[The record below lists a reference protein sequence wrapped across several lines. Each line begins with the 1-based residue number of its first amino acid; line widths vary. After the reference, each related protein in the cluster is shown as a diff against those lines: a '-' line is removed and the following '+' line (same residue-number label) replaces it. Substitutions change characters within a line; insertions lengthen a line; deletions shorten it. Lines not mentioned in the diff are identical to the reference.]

1 MAYPPYKIINLDDLQ
16 EYDDFEIYDE
26 YIKDKDPV
34 FYSNLDNPQL
44 TEFGDNGATI
54 IEGRMDDAVRFF
66 ASKGIGEL
74 TQIMSNFNTN
84 REIENGIKKY
94 FGNDYDAMNYELR
107 TRLAANPRLN
117 FTEILQLYK
126 GLRVTSPVN
135 TYIYNTLNAITKTTP
150 SSKVFYVFR
159 CYKRLFDG
167 KPLLNIDGTRSNS
180 IYLDQLI
187 STSILLR
194 VCDFWCTPSPI
205 NVDNNTNPAAL
216 NNGDNSIICIEIPI
230 NTRGISLINYA
241 GIISDQLTTTY
252 SEFEYLLPPGG
263 TLTLTDRTYSGYT
276 SITRK
281 QLKDRVN
288 PLIDPYPDFPT
299 TFDIPI
305 YRYNS
310 VVPDNRKFKDILRGM
325 YSYRLP
331 HVRNI
336 LVRNMIYVRD
346 QLNDLRGR
354 VVSSISSIR
363 RRRSGYVPFNDDAV
377 AQGRRLRKHSRKH
390 RRKHSRKHRRPKRAY
405 KMSYKDYQIG
415 NEINTKHLVI
425 KNY

>member
-1 MAYPPYKIINLDDLQ
+1 MAYPQFKIIKLNDLQ
-16 EYDDFEIYDE
+16 EYDNYNIYDE
-26 YIKDKDPV
+26 YIKATDPV

-44 TEFGDNGATI
+44 TELGDDGTRV
-54 IEGRMDDAVRFF
+54 IESRMENAVRFF

-74 TQIMSNFNTN
+74 TQIMSNFNKV
-84 REIENGIKKY
+84 REIGNGIKKY
-94 FGNDYDAMNYELR
+94 FGNDYDAMNDALR
-107 TRLAANPRLN
+107 TTLANHGSTLD
-117 FTEILQLYK
+117 FTQILQLYER
-126 GLRVTSPVN
+126 LQVN
-135 TYIYNTLNAITKTTP
+135 SDVNKYIYNTLSAITKTTP
-150 SSKVFYVFR
+150 SSKKFYVFR
-159 CYKRLFDG
+159 CYKRLFVG
-167 KPLLNIDGTRSNS
+167 KPLLDIDGRRLDT

-205 NVDNNTNPAAL
+205 NVDNTTNPAAL
-216 NNGDNSIICIEIPI
+216 NIGDNSIICIEIPAY
-230 NTRGISLINYA
+230 THGISLINYA
-241 GIISDQLTTTY
+241 GIISNQLTTTY

-263 TLTLTDRTYSGYT
+263 TLKLTTETYRNYT
-276 SITRK
+276 SITRE
-281 QLKDRVN
+281 QLKARVRVD

-310 VVPDNRKFKDILRGM
+310 VVPDNRKFRDIVSGI
-325 YSYRLP
+325 YKYQLP

-336 LVRNMIYVRD
+336 LVRNMIYVGD

-377 AQGRRLRKHSRKH
+377 AQGRRLRKHSIKHSIKHRRKH

-405 KMSYKDYQIG
+405 KMSY
-415 NEINTKHLVI
+415 N
-425 KNY
+425 KNIL

>member
-1 MAYPPYKIINLDDLQ
+1 MDYKIIKLNDLQ
-16 EYDDFEIYDE
+16 EYDNYEIYDE
-26 YIKDKDPV
+26 YIKETDLV

-44 TEFGDNGATI
+44 TEFSDNGASI
-54 IEGRMDDAVRFF
+54 IERRMENAVRFF
-66 ASKGIGEL
+66 AAKGVGEL
-74 TQIMSNFNTN
+74 TQIMSNFNRD

-107 TRLAANPRLN
+107 TILTANPGLN

-126 GLRVTSPVN
+126 GLRVNNDVN
-135 TYIYNTLNAITKTTP
+135 KYIYNTLNAITKTTP
-150 SSKVFYVFR
+150 SSKKFYVFR
-159 CYKRLFDG
+159 CYKRLFAG
-167 KPLLNIDGTRSNS
+167 KPLLNIDGSRLDT

-216 NNGDNSIICIEIPI
+216 NIGDNSIICIEIPV
-230 NTRGISLINYA
+230 NTHGISLINYA
-241 GIISDQLTTTY
+241 GIISNQLTTTY

-263 TLTLTDRTYSGYT
+263 TLTLTTETYRNYT
-276 SITRK
+276 SITRE
-281 QLKDRVN
+281 QLKARVRVD

-310 VVPDNRKFKDILRGM
+310 VVPDNRKFKDIVRGI
-325 YSYRLP
+325 YKYKLP

-336 LVRNMIYVRD
+336 LVRNMIYVGD
-346 QLNDLRGR
+346 QLNDLRSR
-354 VVSSISSIR
+354 MVSSI
-363 RRRSGYVPFNDDAV
+363 RRRSGYVPYVPLDDDAV
-377 AQGRRLRKHSRKH
+377 AQGRRLRKHTRKH
-390 RRKHSRKHRRPKRAY
+390 TRKHKRHKRAY
-405 KMSYKDYQIG
+405 KMSY
-415 NEINTKHLVI
+415 N
-425 KNY
+425 KNIL

>member
-1 MAYPPYKIINLDDLQ
+1 MAYPKFKIIQLNDLQ
-16 EYDDFEIYDE
+16 EYDNYNIYDE
-26 YIKDKDPV
+26 YIKAKDPV
-34 FYSNLDNPQL
+34 FYSTLDNPQL
-44 TEFGDNGATI
+44 TELGDDGTGV
-54 IEGRMDDAVRFF
+54 IERRMENAVRFF
-66 ASKGIGEL
+66 ASKGVGEL
-74 TQIMSNFNTN
+74 TQIMSNFNTKQ
-84 REIENGIKKY
+84 EIRNGIKKY
-94 FGNDYDAMNYELR
+94 FGNDYDAMNEQLR
-107 TRLAANPRLN
+107 TRLANHGSTLN
-117 FTEILQLYK
+117 FTQILQLYK
-126 GLRVTSPVN
+126 GLQVN
-135 TYIYNTLNAITKTTP
+135 SNVNKYIYNTLSAITKTTP
-150 SSKVFYVFR
+150 SSKKFYVFR

-167 KPLLNIDGTRSNS
+167 KPLLDIDGRSLNT

-205 NVDNNTNPAAL
+205 NVDNTTNPAAL
-216 NNGDNSIICIEIPI
+216 NIGDNSIICIEIPE
-230 NTRGISLINYA
+230 NTHGISLINYA
-241 GIISDQLTTTY
+241 GIISNQLTTTY

-263 TLTLTDRTYSGYT
+263 TLTLTDRTYRNYT

-310 VVPDNRKFKDILRGM
+310 VVPDNREFKDILIGM

-354 VVSSISSIR
+354 MVSSIRSIR
-363 RRRSGYVPFNDDAV
+363 RGYGYDPLNDDAV

-390 RRKHSRKHRRPKRAY
+390 TRKHSRKHRRHKRAY
-405 KMSYKDYQIG
+405 KLSY
-415 NEINTKHLVI
+415 N
-425 KNY
+425 KNIL

>member
-1 MAYPPYKIINLDDLQ
+1 MAYPPFKTINLNDLQ
-16 EYDDFEIYDE
+16 EYYKFEIYDE
-26 YIKDKDPV
+26 YLKENYPGY
-34 FYSNLDNPQL
+34 YSNLDNPQL
-44 TEFGDNGATI
+44 TEFGDDGATI

-74 TQIMSNFNTN
+74 TQIMSNFNTDQ
-84 REIENGIKKY
+84 EIENGIKKY

-107 TRLAANPRLN
+107 TRLDANPRLN

-167 KPLLNIDGTRSNS
+167 KPLLNRDGTRSNS

-216 NNGDNSIICIEIPI
+216 NNGDNSIICIEIPV

-288 PLIDPYPDFPT
+288 PLNDPYPNFPT

-305 YRYNS
+305 YTYNS
-310 VVPDNRKFKDILRGM
+310 DVPDNRKFKDIVRGIYKYM
-325 YSYRLP
+325 LP

-336 LVRNMIYVRD
+336 LVRNMIYVGD
-346 QLNDLRGR
+346 QLNDLKGR
-354 VVSSISSIR
+354 VVSSIR
-363 RRRSGYVPFNDDAV
+363 RRRRRWFGYVPLDEA
-377 AQGRRLRKHSRKH
+377 GRLRKQSRKQV
-390 RRKHSRKHRRPKRAY
+390 RKQVRKQTRKQTRKQSRKQHK
-405 KMSYKDYQIG
+405 
-415 NEINTKHLVI
+415 I
-425 KNY
+425 KI

>member
-1 MAYPPYKIINLDDLQ
+1 MAYPQYKIIKLNDLQ
-16 EYDDFEIYDE
+16 EYDNYEIYDE
-26 YIKDKDPV
+26 YIKETDLV

-44 TEFGDNGATI
+44 TEFSDNGASI
-54 IEGRMDDAVRFF
+54 IERRMENAVRFF
-66 ASKGIGEL
+66 AAKGVGEL
-74 TQIMSNFNTN
+74 TQIMSNFNRD

-107 TRLAANPRLN
+107 TILTANPGLN

-126 GLRVTSPVN
+126 GLRVNNDVN
-135 TYIYNTLNAITKTTP
+135 KYIYNTLNAITKTTP
-150 SSKVFYVFR
+150 SSKKFYVFR
-159 CYKRLFDG
+159 CYKRLFAG
-167 KPLLNIDGTRSNS
+167 KPLLNIDGSRLDT

-216 NNGDNSIICIEIPI
+216 NIGDNSIICIEIPV
-230 NTRGISLINYA
+230 NTHGISLINYA
-241 GIISDQLTTTY
+241 GIISNQLTTTY

-263 TLTLTDRTYSGYT
+263 TLTLTTETYRNYT
-276 SITRK
+276 SITRE
-281 QLKDRVN
+281 QLKARVRVD

-310 VVPDNRKFKDILRGM
+310 VVPDNRKFKDIVRGI
-325 YSYRLP
+325 YKYKLP

-336 LVRNMIYVRD
+336 LVRNMIYVGD
-346 QLNDLRGR
+346 QLNDLRSR
-354 VVSSISSIR
+354 MVSSIR
-363 RRRSGYVPFNDDAV
+363 RRSGYFPLNDDAV
-377 AQGRRLRKHSRKH
+377 AQGRRLRKHTRKHTRKH
-390 RRKHSRKHRRPKRAY
+390 RRHKRAY
-405 KMSYKDYQIG
+405 KMSY
-415 NEINTKHLVI
+415 N
-425 KNY
+425 KNIL

>member
-1 MAYPPYKIINLDDLQ
+1 MAYPPYKTINLDDLQ
-16 EYDDFEIYDE
+16 EYDNFEIYDE

-44 TEFGDNGATI
+44 TEFRDNGATI

-74 TQIMSNFNTN
+74 TQIMSNFDTTN
-84 REIENGIKKY
+84 GDQEIGDGIKKY
-94 FGNDYDAMNYELR
+94 FGNDYDAMNNELR
-107 TRLAANPRLN
+107 TRLAANPGLN
-117 FTEILQLYK
+117 FSRILQLYK
-126 GLRVTSPVN
+126 ALQVTSPVN
-135 TYIYNTLNAITKTTP
+135 KYIYNTLNAITKTTP

-159 CYKRLFDG
+159 CYKRLFAG
-167 KPLLNIDGTRSNS
+167 KPLLNIDGTRSNT

-216 NNGDNSIICIEIPI
+216 NNGDNSIICIEIPV

-241 GIISDQLTTTY
+241 GIISNQLTTTY

-263 TLTLTDRTYSGYT
+263 TLTLTPRTYSGYT

-288 PLIDPYPDFPT
+288 PLNDPYPNFPT

-305 YRYNS
+305 YTYNS
-310 VVPDNRKFKDILRGM
+310 DVPDNRKFKDIVSGIYIYM
-325 YSYRLP
+325 LP
-331 HVRNI
+331 QVKNI
-336 LVRNMIYVRD
+336 LVRKMRYVGDQINNLRD
-346 QLNDLRGR
+346 R
-354 VVSSISSIR
+354 VVSSI
-363 RRRSGYVPFNDDAV
+363 RRRSGYVRLGE
-377 AQGRRLRKHSRKH
+377 GRRLRKQSRKQ
-390 RRKHSRKHRRPKRAY
+390 SRKQVRKQTRKQVRKQTRKQSRKQHK
-405 KMSYKDYQIG
+405 KKI
-415 NEINTKHLVI
+415 
-425 KNY
+425 

>member
-1 MAYPPYKIINLDDLQ
+1 MAYPPYKTITLDDLQ
-16 EYDDFEIYDE
+16 EYDNFEIYDE

-44 TEFGDNGATI
+44 TEFGDDGARI
-54 IEGRMDDAVRFF
+54 IEGRMEDAVRFF

-74 TQIMSNFNTN
+74 TQIMSNFDTTN
-84 REIENGIKKY
+84 GDQEIGDGIKKY
-94 FGNDYDAMNYELR
+94 FGNDYDAMNNELR
-107 TRLAANPRLN
+107 TRLAANPGLN
-117 FTEILQLYK
+117 FNRILQLYEA
-126 GLRVTSPVN
+126 LQVTSPVN
-135 TYIYNTLNAITKTTP
+135 KYIYNTLNAITKTTP

-159 CYKRLFDG
+159 CYKRLFAG
-167 KPLLNIDGTRSNS
+167 KPLLNIDGTRSNT

-216 NNGDNSIICIEIPI
+216 NNGDNSIICIEIPV

-241 GIISDQLTTTY
+241 GIISNQLTTTY

-263 TLTLTDRTYSGYT
+263 TLTLTPRTYSGYT

-288 PLIDPYPDFPT
+288 PLNDPYPNFPT

-310 VVPDNRKFKDILRGM
+310 VVPDNRKFKDIVSGIYIYM
-325 YSYRLP
+325 LP
-331 HVRNI
+331 QVKNI
-336 LVRNMIYVRD
+336 LVRKMKYVRD
-346 QLNDLRGR
+346 QLNNLRGR
-354 VVSSISSIR
+354 VVSSI
-363 RRRSGYVPFNDDAV
+363 RRRSGYVRLGE
-377 AQGRRLRKHSRKH
+377 GRRLRKQSRKQT
-390 RRKHSRKHRRPKRAY
+390 RKQSRKQARKQTGKQSRKQSRKQHK
-405 KMSYKDYQIG
+405 KKI
-415 NEINTKHLVI
+415 
-425 KNY
+425 

>member
-1 MAYPPYKIINLDDLQ
+1 MAYPQYKIIKLNDLQ
-16 EYDDFEIYDE
+16 EYDNYEIYDE
-26 YIKDKDPV
+26 YIKETDPV

-44 TEFGDNGATI
+44 TEFSDNGASI
-54 IEGRMDDAVRFF
+54 IERRMGNAVRFF
-66 ASKGIGEL
+66 AAKGVGEL
-74 TQIMSNFNTN
+74 TQIMSNFNRD

-107 TRLAANPRLN
+107 TILTANPGLN

-126 GLRVTSPVN
+126 GLRVNNDVN
-135 TYIYNTLNAITKTTP
+135 KYIYNTLNAITKTTP
-150 SSKVFYVFR
+150 SSKKFYVFR
-159 CYKRLFDG
+159 CYKRLFAG
-167 KPLLNIDGTRSNS
+167 KPLLNIDGSRLDT

-216 NNGDNSIICIEIPI
+216 NIGDNSIICIEIPV
-230 NTRGISLINYA
+230 NTHGISLINYA
-241 GIISDQLTTTY
+241 GIISNQLTTTY

-263 TLTLTDRTYSGYT
+263 TLTLTTETYRNYT
-276 SITRK
+276 SITRE
-281 QLKDRVN
+281 QLKARVRVD

-310 VVPDNRKFKDILRGM
+310 VVPDNRKFKDIVRGI
-325 YSYRLP
+325 YKYKLP

-336 LVRNMIYVRD
+336 LVRNMIYVGD
-346 QLNDLRGR
+346 QLNDLRSR
-354 VVSSISSIR
+354 MVSSIR
-363 RRRSGYVPFNDDAV
+363 RRSGYFPLNDDAV
-377 AQGRRLRKHSRKH
+377 AQGRRLRKHTRKHTRKH
-390 RRKHSRKHRRPKRAY
+390 RRHKRAY
-405 KMSYKDYQIG
+405 KMSYNKKI
-415 NEINTKHLVI
+415 L
-425 KNY
+425 

>member
-1 MAYPPYKIINLDDLQ
+1 MAYPPYKTITLDDLQ
-16 EYDDFEIYDE
+16 EYDNFEIYDE

-44 TEFGDNGATI
+44 TEFRDNGATI
-54 IEGRMDDAVRFF
+54 IEGRMEDAVRFF

-74 TQIMSNFNTN
+74 TQIMSNFNID
-84 REIENGIKKY
+84 REIGHGIKKY
-94 FGNDYDAMNYELR
+94 FGNDYDAMNNELR
-107 TRLAANPRLN
+107 TRLAANPGLN

-126 GLRVTSPVN
+126 QLQVTSPVN
-135 TYIYNTLNAITKTTP
+135 KYIYNTLNAITKTTP

-159 CYKRLFDG
+159 CYKRLFAG
-167 KPLLNIDGTRSNS
+167 KPLLNIDGTRSNT

-216 NNGDNSIICIEIPI
+216 NNGDNSIICIEIPV

-241 GIISDQLTTTY
+241 GIISNQLTTTY

-263 TLTLTDRTYSGYT
+263 TLTLTDRTYSDYT

-288 PLIDPYPDFPT
+288 PLNDPYPNFPT

-305 YRYNS
+305 YTYNS
-310 VVPDNRKFKDILRGM
+310 YVPDNRKFKDIVSGIYIYM
-325 YSYRLP
+325 LP
-331 HVRNI
+331 QVKNI
-336 LVRNMIYVRD
+336 LVRKMRYVGDQINNLRD
-346 QLNDLRGR
+346 R
-354 VVSSISSIR
+354 VVSSI
-363 RRRSGYVPFNDDAV
+363 RRRSGYVPLAE
-377 AQGRRLRKHSRKH
+377 GRRLRKKTRKQTRKQAIKRSRKQAIK
-390 RRKHSRKHRRPKRAY
+390 RTRKQSRKLHK
-405 KMSYKDYQIG
+405 KKI
-415 NEINTKHLVI
+415 
-425 KNY
+425 

>member
-1 MAYPPYKIINLDDLQ
+1 MAYPPYKTINLDDLQ
-16 EYDDFEIYDE
+16 EYDNFEIYDE

-44 TEFGDNGATI
+44 TEFRDNGATI

-74 TQIMSNFNTN
+74 TQIMSNFDTTN
-84 REIENGIKKY
+84 GDQEIGDGIKKY
-94 FGNDYDAMNYELR
+94 FGNDYDAMNNELR
-107 TRLAANPRLN
+107 TRLAANPGLN
-117 FTEILQLYK
+117 FSRILQLYK
-126 GLRVTSPVN
+126 ALQVTSPVN
-135 TYIYNTLNAITKTTP
+135 KYIYNTLNAITKTTP

-159 CYKRLFDG
+159 CYKRLFAG
-167 KPLLNIDGTRSNS
+167 KPLLNIDGTRSNT

-216 NNGDNSIICIEIPI
+216 NNGDNSIICIEIPV

-241 GIISDQLTTTY
+241 GIISNQLTTTY

-263 TLTLTDRTYSGYT
+263 TLTLTPRTYSGYT

-288 PLIDPYPDFPT
+288 PLNDPYPNFPT

-305 YRYNS
+305 YTYNS
-310 VVPDNRKFKDILRGM
+310 YVPDNRKFKDIVSGIYIYM
-325 YSYRLP
+325 LP
-331 HVRNI
+331 QVKNI
-336 LVRNMIYVRD
+336 LVRKMRYVGDQINNLRD
-346 QLNDLRGR
+346 R
-354 VVSSISSIR
+354 VVSSI
-363 RRRSGYVPFNDDAV
+363 RRRSGYVPLAE
-377 AQGRRLRKHSRKH
+377 GRRLRKKTRKQTRKQAIKRSRKQAIK
-390 RRKHSRKHRRPKRAY
+390 RTRKQSRKLHK
-405 KMSYKDYQIG
+405 KKI
-415 NEINTKHLVI
+415 
-425 KNY
+425 

>member
-1 MAYPPYKIINLDDLQ
+1 MAYPQYKIIKLNDLQ
-16 EYDDFEIYDE
+16 EYDNYEIYDE
-26 YIKDKDPV
+26 YIKETDLV

-44 TEFGDNGATI
+44 TEFSDNGASI
-54 IEGRMDDAVRFF
+54 IERRMENAVRFF
-66 ASKGIGEL
+66 AAKGVGEL
-74 TQIMSNFNTN
+74 TQIMSNFNRD

-107 TRLAANPRLN
+107 TILTANPGLN

-126 GLRVTSPVN
+126 GLRVNNDVN
-135 TYIYNTLNAITKTTP
+135 KYIYNTLNAITKTTP
-150 SSKVFYVFR
+150 SSKKFYVFR
-159 CYKRLFDG
+159 CYKRLFAG
-167 KPLLNIDGTRSNS
+167 KPLLNIDGSRLDT

-216 NNGDNSIICIEIPI
+216 NIGDNSIICIEIPV
-230 NTRGISLINYA
+230 NTHGISLINYA
-241 GIISDQLTTTY
+241 GIISNQLTTTY

-263 TLTLTDRTYSGYT
+263 TLTLTTETYRNYT
-276 SITRK
+276 SITRE
-281 QLKDRVN
+281 QLKARVRVD

-310 VVPDNRKFKDILRGM
+310 VVPDNRKFKDIVRGI
-325 YSYRLP
+325 YKYKLP

-336 LVRNMIYVRD
+336 LVRNMIYVGD
-346 QLNDLRGR
+346 QLNDLRSR
-354 VVSSISSIR
+354 MVSSI
-363 RRRSGYVPFNDDAV
+363 RRRSGYVPYVPLDDDAV
-377 AQGRRLRKHSRKH
+377 AQGRRLRKHTRKH
-390 RRKHSRKHRRPKRAY
+390 TRKHKRHKRAY
-405 KMSYKDYQIG
+405 KMSY
-415 NEINTKHLVI
+415 N
-425 KNY
+425 KNIL